1 MLAKVGYFAFRS
13 ALCVVLLGL
22 QYALWLGDAGITKW
36 VDLRERLNHDQNAV
50 NRLVEKNKRLEEL
63 VSGLR
68 NGGELT
74 QHYAREK
81 MYMIGKGE
89 VLYRLA

>member
-1 MLAKVGYFAFRS
+1 MLAKIGFIAFRT
-13 ALCVVLLGL
+13 ALFTVFLGL
-22 QYALWLGDAGITKW
+22 QYALWLGDASITKW
-36 VDLRERLNHDQNAV
+36 YDLRERLMQDKDAV
-50 NRLVEKNKRLEEL
+50 TRLVDKNARMEEL
-63 VSGLR
+63 VAGLR

-89 VLYRLA
+89 VLYRLT